1 MQRYKR
7 EHEKCPV
14 SETINKNTAF
24 SNPCSK

>member
-1 MQRYKR
+1 MKNV
-7 EHEKCPV
+7 PV